1 LVEVQNHACVS
12 WCRRAVCAAQ
22 ALQCVLRRVCRGHR
36 RLGVAAQVSRT
47 HCTCLCNARG
57 IDAAGL
63 LAFREESTLH
73 ASVACPHAPTS
84 TRLRRRGH
92 TCVCNMCKAALMLCS
107 GVVCCRCCN
116 RSCVQLLQ
124 QVLTEMTCVRNLCH
138 SRPSTA
144 CRVRLQPL
152 WPWAPNVLTRLRAH
166 GSSGKLQ
173 HYGHTDSKWRVY
185 GACKRALRRHHHA
198 FRVGHATSLL
208 PRHPRAAPGHHRRH
222 RSKSAACSPRPAWQQ
237 TRERR

>member
-1 LVEVQNHACVS
+1 MWGRRRVVKVANDACLS
-12 WCRRAVCAAQ
+12 WCMRAVCAAH
-22 ALQCVLRRVCRGHR
+22 AL
-36 RLGVAAQVSRT
+36 LGVPAEVSSRR
-47 HCTCLCNARG
+47 CTCLCNATGRDG
-57 IDAAGL
+57 TAVLGL
-63 LAFREESTLH
+63 REESTLH
-73 ASVACPHAPTS
+73 ASAACPHAS
-84 TRLRRRGH
+84 TCTRVQRTGH

-107 GVVCCRCCN
+107 DGVCCRSCN
-116 RSCVQLLQ
+116 GCCVQLLQ
-124 QVLTEMTCVRNLCH
+124 QAVAEITCVRKLCQ
-138 SRPSTA
+138 SRPSSA